1 MELEYFS
8 SLVNAYKKIELSEIK
23 DIEDQIRIFKP
34 LWRTGLKNNNH
45 NLNLNII
52 NSINGL
58 KQIKEKV
65 VKLYNDYTR

>member
-52 NSINGL
+52 NSIN
-58 KQIKEKV
+58 KNI
-65 VKLYNDYTR
+65 YNGFEDEEFKNYY